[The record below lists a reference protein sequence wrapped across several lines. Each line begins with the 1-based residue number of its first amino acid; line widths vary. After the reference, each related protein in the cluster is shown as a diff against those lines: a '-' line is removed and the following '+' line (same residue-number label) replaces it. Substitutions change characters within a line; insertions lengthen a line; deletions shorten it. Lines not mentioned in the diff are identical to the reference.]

1 MEKEIVYFL
10 QQDVDGLIKIGY
22 TSGPLRDR
30 LKQFETGNPNR
41 LDLLLILDG
50 GYELEKKL
58 HDRFHEFHE
67 RGEWFRPEK
76 ELVDFIESERSK
88 IDNSH
93 TSKLQFLEKELE
105 LSQDCLVWLYE
116 KYLKIEERWNK
127 YDDLISSVD
136 TPENTVY
143 YNKTLDLVSK
153 LRDEI
158 HEMKLE
164 YIEDMS
170 KRERILKEKEKS
182 LDKELNIHFKHWK
195 IPSSVYHGINC
206 NC

>member
-1 MEKEIVYFL
+1 MVQTRKGT
-10 QQDVDGLIKIGY
+10 Q
-22 TSGPLRDR
+22 
-30 LKQFETGNPNR
+30 
-41 LDLLLILDG
+41 
-50 GYELEKKL
+50 
-58 HDRFHEFHE
+58 
-67 RGEWFRPEK
+67 
-76 ELVDFIESERSK
+76 DFIESERSK

-93 TSKLQFLEKELE
+93 SSKLQFLEKELE
-105 LSQDCLVWLYE
+105 LSQDCLVWMYE

-143 YNKTLDLVSK
+143 YNKTLHLVSK

-182 LDKELNIHFKHWK
+182 LDKELKKREEQIKRRERTVEMREKFFVDEKKRTEEFFKEFK
-195 IPSSVYHGINC
+195 ESLKKEN
-206 NC
+206 